1 MKDTASTSRHANWT
15 LALLTCVYLV
25 HSVDRQIISVV
36 MEPIRH
42 EFGASDKMLGATA
55 LGYSIAFALA
65 CLPAGW
71 LIDRT
76 RRVQLLA
83 ALLGAWSGLTA
94 LSGFAKSF
102 IVLLLAR
109 AGVGAA
115 EAGASPTII
124 SLISDYFEPR
134 RRSFAIGVCY
144 MSTAFGVSASFLI
157 GSLVAAAYGWRAAFW
172 VAGIPGLVL
181 AGAIF
186 ATLREPAR
194 GATDS
199 AGEAQGSI
207 IAPPMFSALSYI
219 RRDRAL
225 LHLTIAITLSA
236 LVFASLWIWCG
247 SILIRFHRFSL
258 PEVGRLVAF
267 GGLFQAAGS
276 WLGGYIGQRAAH
288 KSTANF
294 GYVAAFCALMAVPF
308 GIGFALSTSTVGAVI
323 GVCGMSLFNGGW
335 AGPGFG
341 LVVTVAP
348 APVRGVVVSFI
359 QLFVNLIGTGV
370 GPFLTGALSDSMPGG
385 LQGAVALTFA
395 LNLWSV
401 VHYLVATRAAKRTL
415 PQNAPVPQ
423 VGTAQLVH

>member
-1 MKDTASTSRHANWT
+1 MKDTVSMTRHSNWA

-25 HSVDRQIISVV
+25 NAVDRQIISVV

-42 EFGASDKMLGATA
+42 EFNASDKMLGATA
-55 LGYSIAFALA
+55 LGYSIAFALT
-65 CLPAGW
+65 CLPVGW

-76 RRVQLLA
+76 RRVRLLA
-83 ALLGAWSGLTA
+83 ALLAAWSGLTA
-94 LSGFAKSF
+94 LSGFATSF
-102 IVLLLAR
+102 VFLLLAR

-157 GSLVAAAYGWRAAFW
+157 GSLVASAHGWRAAFW
-172 VAGIPGLVL
+172 VAGIPGLLL
-181 AGAIF
+181 AGAIVS
-186 ATLREPAR
+186 TLREPER
-194 GATDS
+194 GASDS
-199 AGEAQGSI
+199 SEDSTGVSVV
-207 IAPPMFSALSYI
+207 PPLFGALAHI

-258 PEVGRLVAF
+258 PEVGRLVAV

-276 WLGGYIGQRAAH
+276 WLGGYLGQYAA
-288 KSTANF
+288 KRSTANF
-294 GYVAAFCALMAVPF
+294 GYVAAICAFMAVPF
-308 GIGFALSTSTVGAVI
+308 GIVFALSTSTVGAVI

-335 AGPGFG
+335 TGPGFG

-348 APVRGVVVSFI
+348 APVRGIVVAFI
-359 QLFVNLIGTGV
+359 QLFVNLIGAGV
-370 GPFLTGALSDSMPGG
+370 GPFLTGAMSDSMPGG
-385 LQGAVALTFA
+385 LQGAVSLTFA
-395 LNLWSV
+395 LNLWSG
-401 VHYLVATRAAKRTL
+401 VHYLIATKVAKRTL
-415 PQNAPVPQ
+415 PKYAPTPET
-423 VGTAQLVH
+423 GSAQLAH